1 MFSSKKRLGL
11 FILVLML
18 LTAAVASAVEYPVYA
33 CCTGTKVNVRKSP
46 DEMYPSR
53 GQLIKRAPITVLGEE
68 GTAYLCDTWVGQGYV
83 PKQYVQLFEGM
94 TAEEFAVY
102 KSEHP
107 NEYRKE
113 PRYPWCG
120 DNENGWLLE
129 MYNAGKISKQEL
141 LHRWYCEP
149 CTGYTGLEER
159 SDGTMHA
166 FRRWWW

>member
-113 PRYPWCG
+113 PRCPCGG
-120 DNENGWLLE
+120 DNYWLLE
-129 MYNAGKISKQEL
+129 MYNAGKISKECL
-141 LHRWYCEP
+141 LQNWYCEP
-149 CTGYTGLEER
+149 CTGYTGLIDVGEHK
-159 SDGTMHA
+159 MKV
-166 FRRWWW
+166 FRHWWW